1 MKEGILLRIY
11 IGESDRFEG
20 KPLYRYIVEFLRR
33 EGIAGATVLRG
44 MLGYGK
50 SSIIHNS
57 SILRLSSDLPVVIE
71 VVDTV
76 ENIERIKRRL
86 AEIVEEGL
94 ITEERV
100 KIISYTGRENE
111 G

>member
-1 MKEGILLRIY
+1 MRDGILLRIY
-11 IGESDRFEG
+11 LGESDRYEG

-50 SSIIHNS
+50 SSVIHNS
-57 SILRLSSDLPVVIE
+57 SVLRLSSDLPVVVE

-76 ENIERIKRRL
+76 ENIERVKPRL
-86 AEIVEEGL
+86 VEIVREGL

-100 KIISYTGRENE
+100 KIISYSGREPK
-111 G
+111 

>member
-1 MKEGILLRIY
+1 MKEGLLLRIY
-11 IGESDRFEG
+11 VGESDRYDG
-20 KPLYRYIVEFLRR
+20 KPLYRYIVEFLRK

-57 SILRLSSDLPVVIE
+57 SILRLSSDLPVLVE

-76 ENIERIKRRL
+76 ENIERIKPKL
-86 AEIVEEGL
+86 VEIVREGL

-100 KIISYTGRENE
+100 KIISYSGRE

>member
-1 MKEGILLRIY
+1 MKEGLLLRIY
-11 IGESDRFEG
+11 VGESDRFEG
-20 KPLYRYIVEFLRR
+20 KPLYRYIVEFLRK
-33 EGIAGATVLRG
+33 EGIAGATVIRG

-57 SILRLSSDLPVVIE
+57 SILRLSADLPVLIE

-76 ENIERIKRRL
+76 ENIERVKPRL
-86 AEIVEEGL
+86 AEIVREGL

-100 KIISYTGRENE
+100 RIISYSGRED
-111 G
+111 

>member
-1 MKEGILLRIY
+1 MKEGLLLRIY
-11 IGESDRFEG
+11 VGESDRFEG

-33 EGIAGATVLRG
+33 EGIAGATVIRG
-44 MLGYGK
+44 MLGYGR

-57 SILRLSSDLPVVIE
+57 SILRLSADLPVLIE

-76 ENIERIKRRL
+76 ENIERVKPRL
-86 AEIVEEGL
+86 AEIVREGL

-100 KIISYTGRENE
+100 RIISYSGRED
-111 G
+111 

>member
-1 MKEGILLRIY
+1 MKEGLLLRIY
-11 IGESDRFEG
+11 VGESDRFEG

-33 EGIAGATVLRG
+33 EGIAGATVIRG
-44 MLGYGK
+44 MLGYGR

-57 SILRLSSDLPVVIE
+57 SILRLSADLPVLIE

-76 ENIERIKRRL
+76 ENIERVKPRL
-86 AEIVEEGL
+86 AEIVREGL

-100 KIISYTGRENE
+100 RIISYSGR
-111 G
+111 GD

>member
-1 MKEGILLRIY
+1 MRDGILLRIY
-11 IGESDRFEG
+11 LGESDRYEG
-20 KPLYRYIVEFLRR
+20 KPLYRYIVEFLRK

-50 SSIIHNS
+50 SSVIHNS
-57 SILRLSSDLPVVIE
+57 SVLRLSSDLPVVVE

-76 ENIERIKRRL
+76 ENIERVKRRL
-86 AEIVEEGL
+86 VEIVREGL

-100 KIISYTGRENE
+100 KIISYSGREPK
-111 G
+111 

>member
-1 MKEGILLRIY
+1 MKEGLLLRIY
-11 IGESDRFEG
+11 VGESDRLGG
-20 KPLYRYIVEFLRR
+20 KPLYRYIVELCR
-33 EGIAGATVLRG
+33 EKGIAGATVLRG

-71 VVDTV
+71 IVDEV
-76 ENIERIKRRL
+76 EKIEMIKREL
-86 AEIVEEGL
+86 AEIVKEGL

-100 KIISYTGRENE
+100 KIVSYTGRED
-111 G
+111 

>member
-1 MKEGILLRIY
+1 MREGLLLRIY
-11 IGESDRFEG
+11 VGESDRYDG
-20 KPLYRYIVEFLRR
+20 KPLYRYIVEFLRK

-57 SILRLSSDLPVVIE
+57 SILRLSSDLPVLIE

-76 ENIERIKRRL
+76 ENIERIKSKL
-86 AEIVEEGL
+86 VEIVREGL

-100 KIISYTGRENE
+100 KIISYSGRE